1 MIFYFI
7 SLISFLFFLIFF
19 SFLSPKLK
27 LIDKPN
33 YRKQHIGN
41 IPLVGGLI
49 IYLNIFILSLFYEN
63 SNYMSV
69 ILLTSLLLILLG
81 ALDDAIGLGV
91 TFRLVTQLICCLIVI
106 GSGLVISN
114 IGNYMFLPN
123 INMGVLSVAFTVF
136 CVIGLTNSFN
146 FIDGV
151 DGLCAGLALISVLTV
166 LIISYINETLVY
178 LVDYEFLV
186 MFCFTL
192 IIFLFF
198 NLTNFSKIFLG
209 DSGSMFLGFIVSWI
223 LILTSQDKN
232 QIIHPVLAIWCVTL
246 PVFDITSVVIRRI
259 LRKIN
264 PFKPDRRHVHHIL
277 IEMGYNKYTTT
288 IIIILLSIVLNFFG
302 IIIFYLSGPFPSL
315 ISYALLLILYV
326 ILMINL
332 SRKANSF

>member
-1 MIFYFI
+1 MIIYFI
-7 SLISFLFFLIFF
+7 CLVSFLFFLYLF
-19 SFLSPKLK
+19 SFVSPKLK

-33 YRKQHIGN
+33 YRKKHIGN
-41 IPLVGGLI
+41 IPLVGGLV
-49 IYLNIFILSLFYEN
+49 IYLNIFILSFFYEN
-63 SNYMSV
+63 SNYMTM
-69 ILLTSLLLILLG
+69 ILLTSFLLILLG

-114 IGNYMFLPN
+114 VGSYMFLPN
-123 INMGVLSVAFTVF
+123 INMGILSVAFTVF

-151 DGLCAGLALISVLTV
+151 DGLCAGLALISVLTILV
-166 LIISYINETLVY
+166 ISYFNKSLIY
-178 LVDYEFLV
+178 FIDYKFLL

-198 NLTNFSKIFLG
+198 NLTSFLKIFLG
-209 DSGSMFLGFIVSWI
+209 DSGSMFLGFFVSWI
-223 LILTSQDKN
+223 LILTTQDKN

-246 PVFDITSVVIRRI
+246 PVFDITSVVIRRG

-277 IEMGYNKYTTT
+277 QEMGYNTYLTT
-288 IIIILLSIVLNFFG
+288 IIIIFLSILLNFLG
-302 IIIFYLSGPFPSL
+302 VIIFYLSGPFPAL
-315 ISYALLLILYV
+315 VSYFLLLFLYV

-332 SRKANSF
+332 SRKANSL